1 MAVRHRNLMI
11 TVAACGMVMLGRFSA
26 RTALASASGHASVQ
40 VLAPNQTTAVAP
52 GQKGATYYW
61 LESQATGQTTR
72 FADLT
77 ATAQRGAYGAFSTV
91 LTDPAGN
98 EVGRFKVDRPD
109 GVHVRL
115 RYTHASGAV
124 LQAAGEAG
132 VQPTLDWA
140 NQQAYHLWK
149 DRVVPDRT
157 ELEWQNGMMR
167 PKGAGPRDA
176 GQAVL
181 TLETRWMGGLSARTV
196 RKSVSHHQAAP
207 GRFVDGDVLA
217 TSLTDVT
224 GAEIGVGY
232 WYARPQL
239 FVWSLPGLDTPGFIG
254 PEHLHGNYGG
264 WPFTPDMTWMN
275 LQLIAFHHF
284 KTLIDTQRFVA
295 RAQTPSNRL
304 LQFFAPTLI
313 ANEAGC
319 DDLHW
324 LDGTI
329 LRYCCDDHDRCYERE
344 GCTSSSWWK
353 FWSSWTCDFCNE
365 QVIRCFL
372 RGGYGS
378 GGFGKL

>member
-1 MAVRHRNLMI
+1 
-11 TVAACGMVMLGRFSA
+11 
-26 RTALASASGHASVQ
+26 
-40 VLAPNQTTAVAP
+40 
-52 GQKGATYYW
+52 
-61 LESQATGQTTR
+61 
-72 FADLT
+72 
-77 ATAQRGAYGAFSTV
+77 
-91 LTDPAGN
+91 
-98 EVGRFKVDRPD
+98 
-109 GVHVRL
+109 
-115 RYTHASGAV
+115 
-124 LQAAGEAG
+124 
-132 VQPTLDWA
+132 
-140 NQQAYHLWK
+140 
-149 DRVVPDRT
+149 
-157 ELEWQNGMMR
+157 
-167 PKGAGPRDA
+167 
-176 GQAVL
+176 
-181 TLETRWMGGLSARTV
+181 V

-275 LQLIAFHHF
+275 LQLIAFRHF